1 LEFLGPQPDEVALA
15 AVYGSHYYEAWGV
28 SSNEPMVRMLK
39 VATFRQR
46 LAAILPLL
54 PSRARVLDVGCATG
68 YFLEAAREE
77 GLEPYGVEISEFGA
91 EESRARIGAG
101 RVFQG
106 ELEYAHFDGMPDQGF
121 DAVFMS
127 DLIEHVR
134 DPRSTLNAARRQLK
148 ERGLLVVTTP
158 WTASLSRRFA
168 GRRWLHYKPEHL
180 YYFGP
185 KNLSM
190 LLGQCGFS
198 VESTHVA
205 MKCLTLG
212 YAATQ
217 LAAGAA
223 GARRLCRLLSF
234 LPRGILARP
243 LWLGIGEVTLVAS
256 VSRAALRA

>member
-1 LEFLGPQPDEVALA
+1 LEFLWPQPDDEALS

-46 LAAILPLL
+46 LAAILPRL

-68 YFLEAAREE
+68 YFLEAASDA

-91 EESRARIGAG
+91 EASRAKVGAG

-106 ELEYAHFDGMPDQGF
+106 ELEHAQFDGMPDGGF

-134 DPRSTLNAARRQLK
+134 DPRSTLDAARRRLN
-148 ERGLLVVTTP
+148 ERGVLVVTTP
-158 WTASLSRRFA
+158 WTASFSRRFA

-185 KNLSM
+185 ENLSM
-190 LLGQCGFS
+190 LLGQCGFA
-198 VESTHVA
+198 VESTRVA

-212 YAATQ
+212 YAAAQ
-217 LAAGAA
+217 LAGGAA
-223 GARRLCRLLSF
+223 GARRLGRLLSF
-234 LPRGILARP
+234 LPQGVLARP
-243 LWLGIGEVTLVAS
+243 LWLGIGEVTLVAG
-256 VSRAALRA
+256 VSRAALPA